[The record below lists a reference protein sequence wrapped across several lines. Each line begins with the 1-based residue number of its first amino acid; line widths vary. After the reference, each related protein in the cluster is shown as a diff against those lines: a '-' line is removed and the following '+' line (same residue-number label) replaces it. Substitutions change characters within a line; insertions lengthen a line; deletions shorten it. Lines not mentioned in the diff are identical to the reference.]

1 VLFGS
6 LALVMAIAVP
16 VMTAGVG
23 GALSYTPPA
32 LETKP
37 CAAPSEAMTLN
48 GSGFVPGAVAEI
60 SLGGTVLGTV
70 VVSPS
75 GTFSFGFTAP
85 NATGSYQLSASDG
98 TNSLSTTFRVA
109 TNCSGGGGGGG
120 GGLPYTG
127 TSSTPW
133 LVRVGVGLLAVGAA
147 FVALLRTTGRRRE
160 TERTRIDA

>member
-1 VLFGS
+1 VLFGTV
-6 LALVMAIAVP
+6 ALLVAVAFP
-16 VMTAGVG
+16 ALTATAS

-32 LETKP
+32 IETKP

-60 SLGGTVLGTV
+60 SLGRESELGTV

-75 GTFSFGFTAP
+75 GTFSFGLTAP
-85 NATGSYQLSASDG
+85 NATGTYQLTASDG
-98 TNSLSTTFRVA
+98 TNNLSTTFRVA
-109 TNCSGGGGGGG
+109 TNCSGGGGGG

-147 FVALLRTTGRRRE
+147 FVALVRTRRRDAD
-160 TERTRIDA
+160 RIHVDA